1 MRQSKIYIY
10 YFICFLISS
19 VHSLT
24 YSQNCSPCPQV
35 SIRIIKGASVIVN
48 PTPNFNCIST
58 RFSDINIYDDAQLE
72 KKAGIYTTAPNF
84 QSTPINLA
92 FQFIAPSN
100 DTLAKRPFVLMIHE
114 GAYLFGDL
122 GAEMG
127 KATLMA
133 QKGYAAAAINYRIGF
148 ENASETNPCG
158 GTSSALIK
166 ALYRSVQD
174 TYAAIAFFVNN
185 SSSFGIDT
193 QNIFLAGSSAGSM
206 TITALNYMDENNF
219 EILYPGITQELGPL
233 KPANLGNFKIKGL
246 LSHLGYAITDLNLI
260 NANNLKPTLVFQ
272 GANDTILPYTSGP
285 VLNCGNYFT
294 THGSYPVISRLKQL
308 NAPFEWIVQP
318 NSGHNTTYTN
328 EYITDRYAL
337 FIKRLFCNDLRQISI
352 IQQNQIENI
361 KL

>member
-1 MRQSKIYIY
+1 MRQSKTYIY
-10 YFICFLISS
+10 YYICFLISS

-24 YSQNCSPCPQV
+24 YSQNCNPCPKI
-35 SIRIIKGASVIVN
+35 SIRIIKGTSVVTN
-48 PTPNFNCIST
+48 PTPNLNCLSP
-58 RFSDINIYDDAQLE
+58 RFGNINIYDETQLE
-72 KKAGIYTTAPNF
+72 KKTGIYTTAPNF
-84 QSTPINLA
+84 QSIPTNLA
-92 FQFIAPSN
+92 FQFVAPSN

-127 KATLMA
+127 KVTLMA

-148 ENASETNPCG
+148 ENASEANACG

-174 TYAAIAFFVNN
+174 TYAAIAFFINN
-185 SSSFGIDT
+185 SSSFGIDN
-193 QNIFLAGSSAGSM
+193 QQIFLAGSSAGSM

-219 EILYPGITQELGPL
+219 EILSPGITQELGPL
-233 KPANLGNFKIKGL
+233 KPTNLGNFKIKGL

-260 NANNLKPTLVFQ
+260 NANNLKPTLIFQ
-272 GANDTILPYTSGP
+272 GASDTILPYNSGP
-285 VLNCGNYFT
+285 ILNCGNYFT
-294 THGSYPVISRLKQL
+294 TYGSYPVISRLKQL